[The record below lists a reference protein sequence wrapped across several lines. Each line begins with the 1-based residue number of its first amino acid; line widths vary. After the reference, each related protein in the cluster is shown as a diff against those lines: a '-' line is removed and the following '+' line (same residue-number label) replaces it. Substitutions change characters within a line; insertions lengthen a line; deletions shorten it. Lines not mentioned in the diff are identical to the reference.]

1 MEYEDRQLA
10 VNIDGAAVVAQY
22 ESEHPVNLKKK
33 TEFNPKN
40 YLSARLVPGEATKT
54 LTIRLLPFSPVLFS
68 GNPSPWG
75 PGSIHPEAPSIHL
88 KNR

>member
-22 ESEHPVNLKKK
+22 ESEHPVNLKRK

-40 YLSARLVPGEATKT
+40 YLSARKGMMPYLQV
-54 LTIRLLPFSPVLFS
+54 V
-68 GNPSPWG
+68 
-75 PGSIHPEAPSIHL
+75 
-88 KNR
+88 